1 MRPYETMIIFDPEVE
16 EAAIQESLDKALE
29 VVRSNGGTTGTVDRW
44 GRRTLAYEMN
54 HKREGYYVV
63 AEFTAE
69 PKASAELDR
78 FLVLADEVMRHKI
91 IRLPENVAG
100 RTRTRV
106 PAGARAPAGTAPA
119 ARAEPAAEEDTW
131 PTETTSCSWGTSPG
145 TPSCASPPR
154 ARPRPPSGWP

>member
-1 MRPYETMIIFDPEVE
+1 VRPYETMIIFDPEVE
-16 EAAIQESLDKALE
+16 EADIQGALDRALE

-78 FLVLADEVMRHKI
+78 FLVLAPQDR
-91 IRLPENVAG
+91 PGAGAG
-100 RTRTRV
+100 RRKDPVQGFRRGQ
-106 PAGARAPAGTAPA
+106 GARRGS
-119 ARAEPAAEEDTW
+119 W
-131 PTETTSCSWGTSPG
+131 PGRGLS
-145 TPSCASPPR
+145 R
-154 ARPRPPSGWP
+154 

>member
-1 MRPYETMIIFDPEVE
+1 VRPYETMIIFDPEVE
-16 EAAIQESLDKALE
+16 EAAIQEALDKALE

-91 IRLPENVAG
+91 IRVPEKVAG

-106 PAGARAPAGTAPA
+106 PAGARAPAGDG
-119 ARAEPAAEEDTW
+119 ARNA
-131 PTETTSCSWGTSPG
+131 G
-145 TPSCASPPR
+145 
-154 ARPRPPSGWP
+154 